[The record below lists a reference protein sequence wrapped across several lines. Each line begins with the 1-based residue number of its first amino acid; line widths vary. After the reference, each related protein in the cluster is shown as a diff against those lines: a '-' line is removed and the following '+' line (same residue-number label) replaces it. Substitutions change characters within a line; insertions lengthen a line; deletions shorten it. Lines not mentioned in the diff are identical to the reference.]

1 MFTHLHTH
9 TEYSLL
15 DGMSKLAPLM
25 DRVKALGQEAVAM
38 TDHGALYGAIDF
50 YREAT
55 ARGIK
60 PIIGLEAYVAPGSR
74 FSRDRADSSPYHLV
88 MLARNMAGY
97 KNLIALTTK
106 ANLEGYYYKPRIDR
120 ELIEKHSEGITVLS
134 GCPSSEF
141 HRRIQEGDREGAI
154 AVAKY
159 YREVFDGHYY
169 LEVQDHGD
177 EKFTRLNPPIAD
189 IGREMGLKVVATN
202 DSHFTMPDEAEAH
215 DILLCIGTNATVEQ
229 AGRYR
234 FDGKGYWVKSED
246 EMAAL
251 FPENPEFLG
260 NTMEVADACDLDLH
274 FDRQLL
280 PEPPVPEGRTSDDY
294 LAEICFRGLHERFDD
309 VTPELQQRLT
319 YELDVLK
326 QTGFTD
332 YMFVVKEIAD
342 FARQAGIKMGVRGS
356 AAASLVLFVLRVTD
370 IDPVANRLVFERF
383 LNIERREMPDVDFDF
398 ADDRRDEMIR
408 FAYERYGKDRV
419 AQIIT
424 FGTLGAKA
432 AIRDVGRALGISYGE
447 TDRVARL
454 VPDVLHIT
462 LDDALEQSQE
472 MKEAYETDAKVR
484 RLLDTARKLE
494 GVSRHASTHAAGVV
508 ISRDPLIDHVPLQRP
523 TKGDEDSIPTTQ
535 FAMEQVAKI
544 GLLKM
549 DFLGLSNLTI
559 LQRAVDLISDTT
571 GETIDIVH
579 IVDGDAKTME
589 MLGKGETFGVFQ
601 LESSG
606 MRRYVQDLQPT
617 NISDLCAMVAL
628 YRPGPMQQIPRFIDS
643 KHGKIPITYP
653 HPALADI
660 LDETYGVIVYQD
672 QVLLIARQFAG
683 YSLGQ
688 ADIMRK
694 AMGKKKAEIMVEE
707 RVRFIEG
714 ACKKGY
720 TETDAAAV
728 FDLVEPF
735 AGYAFNKAH
744 SWCYGH
750 IAYQTAWL
758 KANYPVQY
766 MTALMQLTKNSPDT
780 HARIAAAVAE
790 CSKLGIEVLP
800 PDINESA
807 GDFSVVKRQD
817 GAMAIRFGMGVVKNV
832 GSAAVEGII
841 SAREKGGPYRDLED
855 FCKRADLSSANSRA
869 IEHLARSGAFDL
881 LPGAPGR
888 EPYNRN
894 ELVLGAERIILEV
907 KREKDLRDSGQST
920 MFDLFGSEVAT
931 PGSGFELP
939 QAPAT
944 PQEWLV
950 WEKDLLGV
958 YVSDHPFKPIANDV
972 ARFCSHQTAELTLDL
987 KGQAVTIGGLITRV
1001 QARATRDGRRF
1012 YVVDLE
1018 DLSGTIELTVWNDAI
1033 ELTGEEIWAEGQ
1045 VLVCSVEVRDRGD
1058 RIGLNVRKAAPY
1070 DSTEGTVVGF
1080 IAEQWQVEAPKRRP
1094 RMDQAPGDT
1103 PPVNGPHM
1111 NGQVNGTGHG
1121 NGSHSTNGNGYANGS
1136 ARTNGGPPRN
1146 PANASPGGATTEA
1159 NRPGVTPPI
1168 NGDAS
1173 RFTVTIYE
1181 TDDVAADEALLRAVA
1196 GLLAKSPGK
1205 DEVRLIV
1212 RDADG
1217 NDSEFDLPRA
1227 EVTEE
1232 LARSVRN
1239 LLRNQGHVKFTSSR
1253 LPGAA

>member
-1 MFTHLHTH
+1 M
-9 TEYSLL
+9 
-15 DGMSKLAPLM
+15 APLM

-38 TDHGALYGAIDF
+38 TDHGALYGTIDF

-74 FSRDRADSSPYHLV
+74 FSRERGDSSPYHLV
-88 MLARNMAGY
+88 MLARNMTGY

-120 ELIEKHSEGITVLS
+120 ELLEKHNEGITVLS
-134 GCPSSEF
+134 ACPSGEF
-141 HRRIQEGDREGAI
+141 LRRIQEGDREGAI
-154 AVAKY
+154 DVAKY

-169 LEVQDHGD
+169 LEVQDHAD
-177 EKFTRLNPPIAD
+177 EKFTRLNPTIAG
-189 IGREMGLKVVATN
+189 IGRELGIKVVATN

-215 DILLCIGTNATVEQ
+215 DVLLCIGTNATVEQ
-229 AGRYR
+229 SGRYK
-234 FDGKGYWVKSED
+234 FDGKGYWVKGED

-251 FPENPEFLG
+251 FPDNPEFLS
-260 NTMEVADACDLDLH
+260 NTMLVANECELDLH
-274 FDRQLL
+274 FERTLL
-280 PEPPVPEGRTSDDY
+280 PEPPVPEGKTSEEH
-294 LAEICFRGLHERFDD
+294 LAEICFRGLHERFEEI
-309 VTPELQQRLT
+309 TPELQQRLT

-342 FARQAGIKMGVRGS
+342 FARKAGIKMGVRGS
-356 AAASLVLFVLRVTD
+356 AAASLVLYVLKVTD

-432 AIRDVGRALGISYGE
+432 AIRDVGRALGISYAE

-454 VPDVLHIT
+454 VPEVLHIT
-462 LDDALEQSQE
+462 LNDAIEQSQE
-472 MKEAYETDAKVR
+472 MKEIYETDAKVR
-484 RLLDTARKLE
+484 RLLDTAKKLE

-523 TKGDEDSIPTTQ
+523 SKGDEDSIPTTQ

-559 LQRAVDLISDTT
+559 LQRAVDLIKDTS
-571 GETIDIVH
+571 GEEIDIVH
-579 IVDGDAKTME
+579 IADGDTKTME

-601 LESSG
+601 LESAG

-653 HPALADI
+653 HPALAEI

-707 RVRFIEG
+707 RGRFIAG
-714 ACKKGY
+714 AVANGY
-720 TETDAAAV
+720 TEQDAAAV

-766 MTALMQLTKNSPDT
+766 MTALLQLSKSAPDT

-800 PDINESA
+800 PDINMSM
-807 GDFSVVKRQD
+807 DNFSVERRQD
-817 GAMAIRFGMGVVKNV
+817 ASLAIRFGMGVVKNV
-832 GSAAVEGII
+832 GSSAIEGII
-841 SAREKGGPYRDLED
+841 ATRDKGGIYKDIAD

-869 IEHLARSGAFDL
+869 IEHLARCGAFDL

-894 ELVLGAERIILEV
+894 ELVLGSERIIQEV

-939 QAPAT
+939 QVQPT
-944 PQEWLV
+944 PSEWLV

-972 ARFCSHQTAELTLDL
+972 ARYCSHQISELSIEL
-987 KGQAVTIGGLITRV
+987 KGQTVTIGGLVNRV
-1001 QARATRDGRRF
+1001 QARATRDGRKF

-1018 DLSGTIELTVWNDAI
+1018 DLSGTVELTVWSDTI
-1033 ELTGEEIWAEGQ
+1033 ELTGEEIWAEGR
-1045 VLVCSVEVRDRGD
+1045 VLVCSIEVRDRGD

-1070 DSTEGTVVGF
+1070 DAAEGSVVGF
-1080 IAEQWQVEAPKRRP
+1080 VAEQWQVEAPKRRP
-1094 RMDQAPGDT
+1094 RMDQAPSDGA
-1103 PPVNGPHM
+1103 PSAPNAQRPG
-1111 NGQVNGTGHG
+1111 
-1121 NGSHSTNGNGYANGS
+1121 NGNGYQNGAPRPANGQYR
-1136 ARTNGGPPRN
+1136 A
-1146 PANASPGGATTEA
+1146 PANAAPNGATTEA
-1159 NRPGVTPPI
+1159 NRPGVTPPV

-1181 TDDVAADEALLRAVA
+1181 TDDVLADEALLRAVA
-1196 GLLAKSPGK
+1196 GLLQKSPGK
-1205 DEVRLIV
+1205 DEVRLVI
-1212 RDADG
+1212 RDAEG
-1217 NDSEFDLPRA
+1217 NDSEFDLPHA
-1227 EVTEE
+1227 EISEE
-1232 LARSVRN
+1232 LARSIKN
-1239 LLRNQGHVKFTSSR
+1239 LLRNQGAVKLSSPR
-1253 LPGAA
+1253 MAGAA

>member
-15 DGMSKLAPLM
+15 DGMSKMAPLM

-55 ARGIK
+55 SRGIK

-74 FSRDRADSSPYHLV
+74 LTRERGDSSPYHLV
-88 MLARNMAGY
+88 MLARNMTGY

-106 ANLEGYYYKPRIDR
+106 ANLEGFYYKPRIDR

-134 GCPSSEF
+134 GCPSAEF
-141 HRRIQEGDREGAI
+141 HRRIQEGDREGAMT
-154 AVAKY
+154 VAKY

-177 EKFTRLNPPIAD
+177 EKFTRLNPMIAD
-189 IGREMGLKVVATN
+189 IGREMGIKVVATN

-215 DILLCIGTNATVEQ
+215 DVLLCIGTNATVDQ
-229 AGRYR
+229 SGRYK
-234 FDGKGYWVKSED
+234 FDGQGYWVKGED
-246 EMAAL
+246 EMHSL
-251 FPENPEFLG
+251 FPENPEFMS
-260 NTMEVADACDLDLH
+260 NTMLVANECDLDLH

-280 PEPPVPEGRTSDDY
+280 PEPPVPAGQRSEDY
-294 LAEICFRGLHERFDD
+294 LAEICFRGLHERFEEI
-309 VTPELQQRLT
+309 TPELQQRLT

-342 FARQAGIKMGVRGS
+342 FARRAGIKMGVRGS
-356 AAASLVLFVLRVTD
+356 AAASLVLYVLKVTD

-383 LNIERREMPDVDFDF
+383 LNLERREMPDVDFDF

-432 AIRDVGRALGISYGE
+432 AIRDVGRALGISYAE

-454 VPDVLHIT
+454 VPEVLHIT
-462 LDDALEQSQE
+462 LNEALEQSQE
-472 MKEAYETDAKVR
+472 MKDIYEGDPKVK

-508 ISRDPLIDHVPLQRP
+508 ISRDPLIEHVPLQRP
-523 TKGDEDSIPTTQ
+523 SKGDEDSIPTTQ

-559 LQRAVDLISDTT
+559 LQRAVELIKATS
-571 GETIDIVH
+571 GEAIDIVH
-579 IVDGDAKTME
+579 IADGDEKTME

-601 LESSG
+601 LESAG

-643 KHGKIPITYP
+643 KHGKIAVSYP
-653 HPALADI
+653 HPDLAQV

-672 QVLLIARQFAG
+672 QVLLIAQRFAG

-694 AMGKKKAEIMVEE
+694 AMGKKKAEIMAAE
-707 RVRFIEG
+707 RERFVAG
-714 ACKKGY
+714 AMAKGY
-720 TETDAAAV
+720 SEEDATAV
-728 FDLVEPF
+728 FDLIEPF

-758 KANYPVQY
+758 KANHPVQY
-766 MTALMQLTKNSPDT
+766 MTALLQLSKSSPDT

-800 PDINESA
+800 PDVNASM
-807 GDFSVVKRQD
+807 DNFSVERRQD
-817 GAMAIRFGMGVVKNV
+817 GALAIRFGMGVVKNV
-832 GSAAVEGII
+832 GSSAVEGIVA
-841 SAREKGGPYRDLED
+841 AREKDGPYRDLED
-855 FCKRADLSSANSRA
+855 FCKRADLSAANSRA
-869 IEHLARSGAFDL
+869 IEHLARCGAFDL
-881 LPGAPGR
+881 LGYDRGT
-888 EPYNRN
+888 
-894 ELVLGAERIILEV
+894 LVMNAERLV
-907 KREKDLRDSGQST
+907 GLAKRERELRESGQST
-920 MFDLFGSEVAT
+920 MFDLFGSQVDT
-931 PGSGFELP
+931 PLPALELEP
-939 QAPAT
+939 APARK
-944 PQEWLV
+944 EDMLA
-950 WEKDLLGV
+950 WEKELLGV
-958 YVSDHPFKPIANDV
+958 YVSDHPFKPVASDV
-972 ARFCSHQTAELTLDL
+972 ARYTSHQISEIGMEL
-987 KGQAVTIGGLITRV
+987 KGQTVTIGGLVNRV
-1001 QARATRDGRRF
+1001 QARVTRDGRKF

-1018 DLSGTIELTVWNDAI
+1018 DLSGTVELTVWNDTI
-1033 ELTGEEIWAEGQ
+1033 ELTGEEIWAEGR
-1045 VLVCSVEVRDRGD
+1045 VLVCSIEVRDRGD
-1058 RIGLNVRKAAPY
+1058 RVGLNVRKAAPY
-1070 DSTEGTVVGF
+1070 DAAEGSVVGF

-1094 RMDQAPGDT
+1094 RMDQAPGDAASS
-1103 PPVNGPHM
+1103 GPRSGPA
-1111 NGQVNGTGHG
+1111 NGQRP
-1121 NGSHSTNGNGYANGS
+1121 NGNGYQNGQRTAS
-1136 ARTNGGPPRN
+1136 AQN
-1146 PANASPGGATTEA
+1146 GATTEA
-1159 NRPGVTPPI
+1159 SRPGVTPPV
-1168 NGDAS
+1168 NGDSA
-1173 RFTVTIYE
+1173 RLTVTIIE
-1181 TDDVAADEALLRAVA
+1181 TDDILADEALLRAVA
-1196 GLLAKSPGK
+1196 GMLKGSPGN
-1205 DEVRLIV
+1205 DEVRLVI

-1217 NDSEFDLPRA
+1217 NDTEFDLPRA
-1227 EVTEE
+1227 EVTED
-1232 LARSVRN
+1232 LARSVKN
-1239 LLRNQGHVKFTSSR
+1239 LLRNQGQVK
-1253 LPGAA
+1253 LAAARPSAA

>member
-15 DGMSKLAPLM
+15 DGMSKMAPLM
-25 DRVKALGQEAVAM
+25 DRVKALGQESVAM

-55 ARGIK
+55 SRGIK
-60 PIIGLEAYVAPGSR
+60 PIIGLEAYVATGSR
-74 FSRDRADSSPYHLV
+74 HSRERGDSSPYHLV
-88 MLARNMAGY
+88 MLARNMTGY

-134 GCPSSEF
+134 ACPSGEF
-141 HRRIQEGDREGAI
+141 LRRIQEGDREGAI
-154 AVAKY
+154 DVAKY

-169 LEVQDHGD
+169 LEVQDHAD
-177 EKFTRLNPPIAD
+177 EKFTRLNPTIAE
-189 IGREMGLKVVATN
+189 IGRELGIKVVATN

-215 DILLCIGTNATVEQ
+215 DVLLCIGTNATVDQ
-229 AGRYR
+229 SGRYK
-234 FDGKGYWVKSED
+234 FDGKGYWVKGED

-251 FPENPEFLG
+251 FPDNPEFLT
-260 NTMEVADACDLDLH
+260 NTNLVADECDLDLH
-274 FDRQLL
+274 FERTLL
-280 PEPPVPEGRTSDDY
+280 PEPPVPAGRSSEDY
-294 LAEICFRGLHERFDD
+294 LAEICFRGLHERFED

-342 FARQAGIKMGVRGS
+342 FARKAGIKMGVRGS
-356 AAASLVLFVLRVTD
+356 AAASLVLFVLKVTD

-432 AIRDVGRALGISYGE
+432 AIRDVGRALGISYAE

-454 VPDVLHIT
+454 VPEVLHIT
-462 LDDALEQSQE
+462 LNDALEQSQD
-472 MKEAYETDAKVR
+472 MKEIYDTDAKVR
-484 RLLDTARKLE
+484 RLLDTAKKLE

-523 TKGDEDSIPTTQ
+523 SKGDEDSIPTTQ

-559 LQRAVDLISDTT
+559 LQRAVDLIKENT
-571 GETIDIVH
+571 GEELDIVH
-579 IVDGDAKTME
+579 IADGDAKTME

-601 LESSG
+601 LESAG

-617 NISDLCAMVAL
+617 NISDLCALVAL
-628 YRPGPMQQIPRFIDS
+628 YRPGPMQHIPRYIDG
-643 KHGKIPITYP
+643 KHGKIQITYP

-707 RVRFIEG
+707 RGRFVAG
-714 ACKKGY
+714 AVANGY
-720 TETDAAAV
+720 TEADAMAV
-728 FDLVEPF
+728 FDLIEPF

-766 MTALMQLTKNSPDT
+766 MTALLQLSKSAPDT

-800 PDINESA
+800 PDINASM
-807 GDFSVVKRQD
+807 DNFSVERRQD
-817 GAMAIRFGMGVVKNV
+817 GSLAIRFGMGVVKNV
-832 GSAAVEGII
+832 GSSAVEGII
-841 SAREKGGPYRDLED
+841 AAREKDGIYRDIED

-869 IEHLARSGAFDL
+869 IEHLARCGAFDL

-894 ELVLGAERIILEV
+894 ELVLGSERIIQEV

-939 QAPAT
+939 QVPPT
-944 PQEWLV
+944 PSEWLV

-972 ARFCSHQTAELTLDL
+972 ARYASHQISEISVEL
-987 KGQAVTIGGLITRV
+987 KGQTVTIGGLVNRV
-1001 QARATRDGRRF
+1001 QSRATRDGRKF

-1018 DLSGTIELTVWNDAI
+1018 DLSGTVELTVWNDTI
-1033 ELTGEEIWAEGQ
+1033 ELTGEEIWAEGR
-1045 VLVCSVEVRDRGD
+1045 VLVCSIEVRDRGD

-1070 DSTEGTVVGF
+1070 DAAEGSVVGF
-1080 IAEQWQVEAPKRRP
+1080 VAEQWQVEAPKRRP
-1094 RMDQAPGDT
+1094 RMDQAPGESGGAA
-1103 PPVNGPHM
+1103 PPAS
-1111 NGQVNGTGHG
+1111 NGQRPA
-1121 NGSHSTNGNGYANGS
+1121 NGNGYANGQ
-1136 ARTNGGPPRN
+1136 RPPNGGGYRQG
-1146 PANASPGGATTEA
+1146 ANSAPNGATTEA
-1159 NRPGVTPPI
+1159 SRPGVTPPV

-1173 RFTVTIYE
+1173 RFTITIYE
-1181 TDDVAADEALLRAVA
+1181 TDDVIADETLLRAVA
-1196 GLLAKSPGK
+1196 GLLQKNPGK
-1205 DEVRLIV
+1205 DEVRLVI
-1212 RDADG
+1212 RDAEG
-1217 NDSEFDLPRA
+1217 NDSEFDLPHA
-1227 EVTEE
+1227 EISEE
-1232 LARSVRN
+1232 LARSVKN
-1239 LLRNQGHVKFTSSR
+1239 LLRNQGQVKLSSPR
-1253 LPGAA
+1253 MAGAA

>member
-9 TEYSLL
+9 TEFSLL
-15 DGMSKLAPLM
+15 DGMSKVAPLM
-25 DRVKALGQEAVAM
+25 DRVKALGQESVAM

-74 FSRDRADSSPYHLV
+74 HSRERGDSSPYHLV
-88 MLARNMAGY
+88 MLARNMTGY

-120 ELIEKHSEGITVLS
+120 ELLEMHSEGITVLS

-141 HRRIQEGDREGAI
+141 HRRVQEGDREGAM
-154 AVAKY
+154 ATAKY

-169 LEVQDHGD
+169 LEVQNHHD
-177 EKFTRLNPPIAD
+177 EKFTRFNPAIAD
-189 IGREMGLKVVATN
+189 IGREMGINVVATN
-202 DSHFTMPDEAEAH
+202 DSHFTMEDEAEAH
-215 DILLCIGTNATVEQ
+215 DILLCIGTNATVDQ
-229 AGRYR
+229 AGR
-234 FDGKGYWVKSED
+234 FKIDGNGYWVKGED
-246 EMAAL
+246 EMRLL
-251 FPENPEFLG
+251 FPDNPEFLS
-260 NTMEVADACDLDLH
+260 NTMLVANDCDLDLH

-280 PEPPVPEGRTSDDY
+280 PEPPIPAGRNSDDY
-294 LAEICFRGLHERFDD
+294 LAEICFTGLHERFED

-332 YMFVVKEIAD
+332 YMYVVKEIAD
-342 FARQAGIKMGVRGS
+342 FARKAGIKMGVRGS
-356 AAASLVLFVLRVTD
+356 AAASLVLYVLKVTD

-454 VPDVLHIT
+454 VPEVLHIT
-462 LDDALEQSQE
+462 LSDALEQSQE
-472 MKEAYETDAKVR
+472 MREIYETDAKVR
-484 RLLDTARKLE
+484 RLLDTAKKLE

-523 TKGDEDSIPTTQ
+523 NKGDEDSIPTTQ
-535 FAMEQVAKI
+535 FAMDQVAKI

-559 LQRAVDLISDTT
+559 LQKAVDLIRDNT
-571 GETIDIVH
+571 GEELDIVH
-579 IVDGDAKTME
+579 IADGDTKTME

-601 LESSG
+601 LESAG

-617 NISDLCAMVAL
+617 TISDLCALVAL
-628 YRPGPMQQIPRFIDS
+628 YRPGPMQHIPRYIDG
-643 KHGKIPITYP
+643 KHGKIQITYP
-653 HPALADI
+653 HPALAEI

-707 RVRFIEG
+707 RGGFVAGAVRN
-714 ACKKGY
+714 GY
-720 TETDAAAV
+720 TEAEAAAV
-728 FDLVEPF
+728 FDLIEPF

-766 MTALMQLTKNSPDT
+766 MTALLQLSKSAPDT

-800 PDINESA
+800 PDINKSF
-807 GDFSVVKRQD
+807 DNFSVEKRQD
-817 GAMAIRFGMGVVKNV
+817 GSLAIRFGMGVVKNV
-832 GSAAVEGII
+832 GSSAVEGII
-841 SAREKGGPYRDLED
+841 ATREKDGIYKDIED

-869 IEHLARSGAFDL
+869 IEHLARCGAFDL
-881 LPGAPGR
+881 LPGGPAR

-894 ELVLGAERIILEV
+894 ELVLGSERIILEV

-939 QAPAT
+939 QAPPT
-944 PQEWLV
+944 PADWLV
-950 WEKDLLGV
+950 WEKELLGV
-958 YVSDHPFKPIANDV
+958 YVSDHPFKPIATDV
-972 ARFCSHQTAELTLDL
+972 ARYASHQISEISMEL
-987 KGQAVTIGGLITRV
+987 KGQSVTIGGLVNRV
-1001 QARATRDGRRF
+1001 QSRATRDGRKF

-1018 DLSGTIELTVWNDAI
+1018 DLSGTVELTVWNDTI
-1033 ELTGEEIWAEGQ
+1033 ELTGEEIWAEGR
-1045 VLVCSVEVRDRGD
+1045 VLVCSIEVRDRGD
-1058 RIGLNVRKAAPY
+1058 RVGLNVRKAAAY
-1070 DSTEGTVVGF
+1070 DAAEGTVVGF
-1080 IAEQWQVEAPKRRP
+1080 VAEQWQVEAPRRRP
-1094 RMDQAPGDT
+1094 RMDQAPSES
-1103 PPVNGPHM
+1103 GPQQ
-1111 NGQVNGTGHG
+1111 NGQRPAQNGYG
-1121 NGSHSTNGNGYANGS
+1121 NGNNNYGQRQPGNGQ
-1136 ARTNGGPPRN
+1136 NGGYRPP
-1146 PANASPGGATTEA
+1146 ASAQNGATTEA
-1159 NRPGVTPPI
+1159 SRPGVTPPI
-1168 NGDAS
+1168 NGDSA
-1173 RFTVTIYE
+1173 RLTITIHE
-1181 TDDVAADEALLRAVA
+1181 TEDILADEALLRAVA
-1196 GLLAKSPGK
+1196 GMLKSAPGK

-1212 RDADG
+1212 RDSEG
-1217 NDSEFDLPRA
+1217 NDTEFDLPHA
-1227 EVTEE
+1227 EISEE
-1232 LARSVRN
+1232 LARSVKN
-1239 LLRNQGHVKFTSSR
+1239 LLRNQGQVKLSSPR
-1253 LPGAA
+1253 MAGAA

>member
-1 MFTHLHTH
+1 
-9 TEYSLL
+9 
-15 DGMSKLAPLM
+15 M
-25 DRVKALGQEAVAM
+25 DRVKELGQESVAM

-74 FSRDRADSSPYHLV
+74 FSRERGDSSPYHLV
-88 MLARNMAGY
+88 MLARNLTGY
-97 KNLIALTTK
+97 KNLIALTTR

-134 GCPSSEF
+134 GCPSAEF

-169 LEVQDHGD
+169 LEVQDHAD
-177 EKFTRLNPPIAD
+177 EKFTRLNPVIAD
-189 IGREMGLKVVATN
+189 IGRELGIKVVATN

-215 DILLCIGTNATVEQ
+215 DVLLCIGTNATVEQ
-229 AGRYR
+229 SGRYK
-234 FDGKGYWVKSED
+234 FDGRGYWVKSED

-251 FPENPEFLG
+251 FPDNPEFLS
-260 NTMEVADACDLDLH
+260 NTQVVANDCDLDLH

-280 PEPPVPEGRTSDDY
+280 PEPPVPAGRTSDDY

-342 FARQAGIKMGVRGS
+342 FARKAGIKMGVRGS
-356 AAASLVLFVLRVTD
+356 AAASLVLYALKVTD

-432 AIRDVGRALGISYGE
+432 AIRDVGRALGISYGD

-462 LDDALEQSQE
+462 LNDALEQSQE

-523 TKGDEDSIPTTQ
+523 NKGDEDSIPTTQ

-559 LQRAVDLISDTT
+559 LQRAVDLIKETT
-571 GETIDIVH
+571 GESIDIVH
-579 IVDGDAKTME
+579 IADGDEKTME
-589 MLGKGETFGVFQ
+589 MLSKGETFGVFQ
-601 LESSG
+601 LESAG

-643 KHGKIPITYP
+643 KHGKVPITYP
-653 HPALADI
+653 HPALAQI

-694 AMGKKKAEIMVEE
+694 AMGKKKVEIMLDE
-707 RVRFIEG
+707 RVRFIAG
-714 ACKKGY
+714 AVANGY
-720 TETDAAAV
+720 AHEEAAAV
-728 FDLVEPF
+728 FDLIEPF

-766 MTALMQLTKNSPDT
+766 MTALLQLSKSAPDT

-800 PDINESA
+800 PDINLSV
-807 GDFSVVKRQD
+807 DNFSVERRQD
-817 GAMAIRFGMGVVKNV
+817 GALAIRFGMGVVKNV

-841 SAREKGGPYRDLED
+841 AAREKGGLYKDIED

-869 IEHLARSGAFDL
+869 IEHLARCGAFDV

-894 ELVLGAERIILEV
+894 ELVLGSERIIQEV

-939 QAPAT
+939 QAPPT
-944 PQEWLV
+944 PGDWLV
-950 WEKDLLGV
+950 WEKELLGV
-958 YVSDHPFKPIANDV
+958 YVSDHPFKPIATDV
-972 ARFCSHQTAELTLDL
+972 ARFCSHQLSELSVEL
-987 KGQAVTIGGLITRV
+987 KGQTVTVGGLVSRV
-1001 QARATRDGRRF
+1001 QARSTRDMRRF

-1018 DLSGTIELTVWNDAI
+1018 DLSGTVELTVWSDTI

-1058 RIGLNVRKAAPY
+1058 RINLNVRKAAPF
-1070 DSTEGTVVGF
+1070 DANEGTVVGF
-1080 IAEQWQVEAPKRRP
+1080 VAEQWQVEAPKRRP
-1094 RMDQAPGDT
+1094 RMDQAPGDADS
-1103 PPVNGPHM
+1103 PARPVNGHTYP
-1111 NGQVNGTGHG
+1111 NGANRP
-1121 NGSHSTNGNGYANGS
+1121 ANGHQRPPGN
-1136 ARTNGGPPRN
+1136 AAAGG
-1146 PANASPGGATTEA
+1146 STTEA
-1159 NRPGVTPPI
+1159 NRPGVTPPVH
-1168 NGDAS
+1168 GDTA
-1173 RFTVTIYE
+1173 RFTITIFE
-1181 TDDVAADEALLRAVA
+1181 TDDVLADETLLRAVA
-1196 GLLAKSPGK
+1196 GLLKENPGN
-1205 DEVRLIV
+1205 DEVRLVI
-1212 RDADG
+1212 RDAEG

-1227 EVTEE
+1227 EISEE
-1232 LARSVRN
+1232 LARSVKN
-1239 LLRNQGHVKFTSSR
+1239 LLRTQGTVKLSSQR
-1253 LPGAA
+1253 MPGAA